1 MVVHIHTLKECGFT
15 EDDLIE
21 TQIQFKLGL
30 LNPDVVK
37 KKFADDIRNKLLLE
51 LENLK
56 KDYKK
61 HPFFKTQV
69 KIASIEVDLKKLN

>member
-15 EDDLIE
+15 GDDLIE
-21 TQIQFKLGL
+21 AQIQFKLGL

-37 KKFADDIRNKLLLE
+37 KKFADDIRNKLLFE

-61 HPFFKTQV
+61 HPFFKTQS
-69 KIASIEVDLKKLN
+69 KIDSIEVDLKKLG